1 MAGTWPNMD
10 LSDLAA
16 RSRTHLN
23 EAAAGFFSDAE
34 IYRWL
39 SAGTAEIADK
49 AVCVRRI
56 LDAVTQSGVNTIS
69 APGSRVH
76 HIEHVPAGG
85 RPWFL
90 REIDPLKAGNNPL
103 KGSAPQMW
111 YPDGGLVYIEPT
123 PDAVYPL
130 RLYVS
135 DVPKLVVA
143 SISGFST
150 GWAAGTGWTAGATA
164 VHSGEPSGDLVYTAA
179 GLDAG
184 TDYTIGLTVIGVSGG
199 TLTPYA
205 GTTAGVPIATN
216 GRHTQNLVSSSGTP
230 ALKFS
235 ATGTITIDDVTI
247 LKAADFSS
255 ATDQTELAPMWQH
268 LAVLLAVRDGLKKDG
283 RSAHQL
289 LDALA
294 ESEIRHLRSQIVE
307 IVPAGRSDRR
317 AA

>member
-16 RSRTHLN
+16 RSRSHLN
-23 EAAAGFFSDAE
+23 EAAAGFFSNAE

-39 SAGTAEIADK
+39 TAGVSEIADK
-49 AVCVRRI
+49 GSCVRRI
-56 LDAVTQSGVNTIS
+56 LDAVTVSGVKTVS
-69 APGSRVH
+69 APGLKVH
-76 HIEHVPAGG
+76 HVEYVPSSG
-85 RPWFL
+85 RPSFL

-111 YPDGGLVYIEPT
+111 YPDGGLIYIEPT
-123 PDAVYPL
+123 PDAAYQL

-143 SISGFST
+143 SIPSFST

-164 VHSGEPSGDLVYTAA
+164 VHSGEPSGDLVYTDA

-184 TDYTIGLTVIGVSGG
+184 TDYTVGLTVSGVSGG
-199 TLTPYA
+199 TVTPYA
-205 GTTAGVPIATN
+205 GTTAGVSITAN
-216 GRHTQNLVSSSGTP
+216 GYHTQNLVSSPGTP
-230 ALKFS
+230 SLTFT
-235 ATGTITIDDVTI
+235 ATGTLTVADVTI
-247 LKAADFSS
+247 HKAADFSS

-307 IVPAGRSDRR
+307 IIPAGRSDRR